1 MTFVQKDYLHY
12 QLLAL
17 NGEVDL
23 HNSPDVRKQLLAIV
37 ESGHSVIVDFSELTY
52 IDSSGIA
59 TLVETYNLAKN
70 KQLSL
75 MIVAAK
81 GAPLQVMELTH
92 LNKVFPMFDSLN
104 EIKACNDVK

>member
-1 MTFVQKDYLHY
+1 MTFVQKTHLHY

-17 NGEVDL
+17 TGEVDL
-23 HNSPDVRKQLLAIV
+23 HNSPQVRKQLLDIV
-37 ESGHSVIVDFSELTY
+37 KSGNSVIVDFSALTY

-59 TLVETYNLAKN
+59 TLVEAYNLAKN

-75 MIVAAK
+75 TIVGAR

-92 LNKVFPMFDSLN
+92 LNKVFPMIDSLD
-104 EIKACNDVK
+104 EIKG

>member
-1 MTFVQKDYLHY
+1 MTFEQKTYLQY
-12 QLLAL
+12 QLLVL
-17 NGEVDL
+17 SGEVDL
-23 HNSPDVRKQLLAIV
+23 HNSPQVRKQLLAIV
-37 ESGHSVIVDFSELTY
+37 EAGNSVIVDFSALSY

-75 MIVAAK
+75 TIVGAK

-92 LNKVFPMFDSLN
+92 LNKVFPMIDSLDDI
-104 EIKACNDVK
+104 EG

>member
-1 MTFVQKDYLHY
+1 MTFIQKTYLHY

-17 NGEVDL
+17 TGEVDL
-23 HNSPDVRKQLLAIV
+23 HNSPQVRKLLLDIV
-37 ESGHSVIVDFSELTY
+37 KSGNSVIVDFSELSY

-75 MIVAAK
+75 TIVGAR
-81 GAPLQVMELTH
+81 GAPLQVMELTN
-92 LNKVFPMFDSLN
+92 LNKVFPMINSLD
-104 EIKACNDVK
+104 EIKG

>member
-1 MTFVQKDYLHY
+1 MTFVQKTYLHY

-17 NGEVDL
+17 TGEVDL
-23 HNSPDVRKQLLAIV
+23 HNSPQVRKQLLAIV
-37 ESGHSVIVDFSELTY
+37 ESGNSVIVDFTALSY

-75 MIVAAK
+75 TIVGAR

-92 LNKVFPMFDSLN
+92 LNKVFTMFDNLD
-104 EIKACNDVK
+104 EIKG

>member
-1 MTFVQKDYLHY
+1 MTFVQKTHLHY
-12 QLLAL
+12 QLLVL
-17 NGEVDL
+17 TGEVDL
-23 HNSPDVRKQLLAIV
+23 HNSPQVRKQLLAIV
-37 ESGHSVIVDFSELTY
+37 KSGNSVIVDFSELSY

-75 MIVAAK
+75 TIVGAR

-92 LNKVFPMFDSLN
+92 LNKVFPMIDSLD
-104 EIKACNDVK
+104 EIKG